1 MNEQE
6 LINEAYEAANGGFK
20 IPDKWYPDVSKWEDT
35 SITEFFKTSYPDGA
49 PTKGYI
55 QQLQDINKMEQDERK
70 HDWKGQW
77 ERKLKQ
83 DKFNA
88 EHPSK
93 PLPKKAPPKI
103 SKRSWLTKRLPEVEY
118 VSMNNHLNDTV
129 GDSQAYAWSSSNTS
143 VATVSG
149 GTTNTTTATG
159 KAAGKA
165 NIIAKLTTTD
175 SEGKTGTS
183 QGQATLTVTAAPA
196 EKAHAKTGS
205 VSLSNSAAT
214 VGTSFSSNVSLSNL
228 VDADDGSYV
237 YYWSFSGTYSGLSF
251 SNTASPTPV
260 ISGTPTA
267 AGTASVRCSVK
278 DSYGNYATITAGTIT
293 INAAAD
299 KAHLTQWGMNTK
311 TQSAKM
317 NSSNTI
323 TYTFNNTAHDDG
335 SYVYNLHWSGSS
347 PYKSASGTQD
357 AVPVTWNGTDA
368 QIILTGQIIHGAGS
382 YFIVGTITDSY
393 NKTVTLPSQAITLT
407 VS

>member
-20 IPDKWYPDVSKWEDT
+20 IPGKWYPDVSKWEDT

-118 VSMNNHLNDTV
+118 VSMENHLNDTI

-159 KAAGKA
+159 KAEGKA

-183 QGQATLTVTAAPA
+183 QGQATLTVTAAPPV
-196 EKAHAKTGS
+196 EKGTLTPANCSNDAPTSFDITVGQNSGFYVTLDLDEEDDGTYTYYWYLNGNGTSLGTIYTDDSRTTQIAQKTPLTGTNYSKVYFSAPGTIGKTGS
-205 VSLSNSAAT
+205 IYWAVQVVDKQGNMYASP
-214 VGTSFSSNVSLSNL
+214 SSNKTK
-228 VDADDGSYV
+228 
-237 YYWSFSGTYSGLSF
+237 GTLT
-251 SNTASPTPV
+251 NT
-260 ISGTPTA
+260 
-267 AGTASVRCSVK
+267 
-278 DSYGNYATITAGTIT
+278 
-293 INAAAD
+293 
-299 KAHLTQWGMNTK
+299 
-311 TQSAKM
+311 
-317 NSSNTI
+317 NTI
-323 TYTFNNTAHDDG
+323 TLN
-335 SYVYNLHWSGSS
+335 
-347 PYKSASGTQD
+347 
-357 AVPVTWNGTDA
+357 
-368 QIILTGQIIHGAGS
+368 
-382 YFIVGTITDSY
+382 
-393 NKTVTLPSQAITLT
+393 
-407 VS
+407 